1 MSYSVKRP
9 RCKQFFRVMRIT
21 TLLLF
26 VFIFCM
32 HAENSSSQNVNV
44 TIKRSNTELENV
56 LNDIE
61 KQTDYLFIYN
71 KFVNVD
77 RKVSVN
83 LKKASL
89 EEVLAN
95 LFAGTDVKYSVDGSY
110 ILLSAGGTT
119 TTISLSAQQ
128 GKMVSGVITDING
141 EPIIGANVIEKDSES
156 VGTVTD
162 VDGKFTLALDKPA
175 ATLVVSY
182 IGYLTKEV
190 PVGSQSVLK
199 IILSEDTQNLEE
211 VVVIG
216 YGSVKKSDLTGAVG
230 SIQVDKVQGI
240 SVKSVDQ
247 MLQGRTSGLYMVQNS
262 GMPGASS
269 TVRIRGGNSISG
281 GNEPL
286 YIIDGMPVYPSADAS
301 QTALSP
307 LNSIPTSDIESIEV
321 LKDASAAAIYGS
333 RGSNGVVLVTT
344 KKGTS
349 DKLSVSYDGYVGV
362 QNVSKKLD
370 MMNAYEYAEFVKD
383 ARNNAYLSK
392 VPGASASD
400 PNSVRPK
407 GYMQIATDLFPYL
420 EGVKGLTD
428 TDWQDAIFRTAMTTG
443 HNISLSGKSN
453 SVNYFV
459 SGNYMKKEGTI
470 IGSDFEKF
478 GGRLNLSG
486 QHKRLKFGVN
496 FAPSYS
502 VSNSVDASGAGGIV
516 QSALMM
522 PPTFPVYNADGSY
535 NFQGNGYWRI
545 GTDYEHNEVMNP
557 VAMARLQSNVT
568 DRMSITGKAYAEL
581 ELMKGLSYKLSLGG
595 DYYGAHNDK
604 YRQSGLPLKGKDYYD
619 SPSNPIGYSSSSFFF
634 NWLVENQLTYTTTIN
649 KKHNITAILVQS
661 AQKET
666 KKTDNVTATD
676 YPNDYIQ
683 TVNGGTVTK
692 GGSDKTQWS
701 IASYLARVQ
710 YNYEGRYMLSAAIR
724 TDGSSRFGKNNRW
737 GYFPSASAAW
747 RISDEKFFKNIKELS
762 FVNDMKIRASYGVTG
777 NFEIGN
783 YDHLATMSTDN
794 YILGTN
800 GGLLHYG
807 YKPDNIKRDDL
818 SWEKNQMI
826 NAGIDLQMFDGYIGF
841 SVDYYNT
848 NTSNMLLYV
857 PVPLLTGYS
866 TSLQNLGKVNNRG
879 WELALTSQH
888 TFTNGFGYSFNA
900 NYAKNTNE
908 VKELG
913 PGNAPIISSGSV
925 GHAYYITEVGKPIG
939 NYYLLVQDGIFATE
953 EDLKKY
959 PHFDNTEVGDFR
971 FVDVDGDG
979 KLDLDKDRTICGN
992 YMPKFTYGF
1001 GGKLWYAGF
1010 DMDFNFQGVYGN
1022 KILNLNKRYLD
1033 NMEGNTNG
1041 TKIALDRWKSPENPG
1056 SGSVNKANR
1065 KQTGYNSR
1073 TSTWH
1078 LESGSYLRLQNLSLG
1093 YTLPRALTQ
1102 KFKVEKMRVY
1112 VSGQN
1117 LFTITNYSGYN
1128 PEVNARPSKN
1138 LTPGEDYGTYP
1149 LARTYMFGLN
1159 LTL

>member
-1 MSYSVKRP
+1 
-9 RCKQFFRVMRIT
+9 
-21 TLLLF
+21 
-26 VFIFCM
+26 
-32 HAENSSSQNVNV
+32 
-44 TIKRSNTELENV
+44 
-56 LNDIE
+56 
-61 KQTDYLFIYN
+61 
-71 KFVNVD
+71 
-77 RKVSVN
+77 
-83 LKKASL
+83 
-89 EEVLAN
+89 
-95 LFAGTDVKYSVDGSY
+95 
-110 ILLSAGGTT
+110 
-119 TTISLSAQQ
+119 
-128 GKMVSGVITDING
+128 
-141 EPIIGANVIEKDSES
+141 
-156 VGTVTD
+156 
-162 VDGKFTLALDKPA
+162 
-175 ATLVVSY
+175 
-182 IGYLTKEV
+182 
-190 PVGSQSVLK
+190 
-199 IILSEDTQNLEE
+199 
-211 VVVIG
+211 
-216 YGSVKKSDLTGAVG
+216 
-230 SIQVDKVQGI
+230 
-240 SVKSVDQ
+240 
-247 MLQGRTSGLYMVQNS
+247 
-262 GMPGASS
+262 
-269 TVRIRGGNSISG
+269 
-281 GNEPL
+281 
-286 YIIDGMPVYPSADAS
+286 
-301 QTALSP
+301 
-307 LNSIPTSDIESIEV
+307 
-321 LKDASAAAIYGS
+321 
-333 RGSNGVVLVTT
+333 
-344 KKGTS
+344 
-349 DKLSVSYDGYVGV
+349 
-362 QNVSKKLD
+362 
-370 MMNAYEYAEFVKD
+370 
-383 ARNNAYLSK
+383 
-392 VPGASASD
+392 
-400 PNSVRPK
+400 
-407 GYMQIATDLFPYL
+407 
-420 EGVKGLTD
+420 
-428 TDWQDAIFRTAMTTG
+428 
-443 HNISLSGKSN
+443 
-453 SVNYFV
+453 
-459 SGNYMKKEGTI
+459 
-470 IGSDFEKF
+470 
-478 GGRLNLSG
+478 
-486 QHKRLKFGVN
+486 
-496 FAPSYS
+496 
-502 VSNSVDASGAGGIV
+502 
-516 QSALMM
+516 MM
-522 PPTFPVYNADGSY
+522 PPIFPVYNPDGSY
-535 NFQGNGYWRI
+535 NYQGNGYLRI
-545 GTDYEHNEVMNP
+545 GTDYQINEVLNP

-568 DRMSITGKAYAEL
+568 DRMSITGKAFAEL

-595 DYYGAHNDK
+595 DYYGAHNDQ
-604 YRQSGLPLKGKDYYD
+604 YRQSALPLKGKNYYD
-619 SPSNPIGYSSSSFFF
+619 TPSNPKGYSSSSFFF
-634 NWLVENQLTYTTTIN
+634 NWLVENQLTYTTTID
-649 KKHNITAILVQS
+649 KKHNISAVLVQS

-666 KKTDNVTATD
+666 MKTDNVTATD
-676 YPNDYIQ
+676 YPNDYIH
-683 TVNGGTVTK
+683 TINGGTVTEGK
-692 GGSDKTQWS
+692 SDKTQWS

-724 TDGSSRFGKNNRW
+724 ADGSSRFGKNNRW

-747 RISDEKFFKNIKELS
+747 RISDEQFFKNVKKLS
-762 FVNDMKIRASYGVTG
+762 FINDMKIRASYGVTG
-777 NFEIGN
+777 NFQIGD
-783 YDHLATMSTDN
+783 YDHLATMSIDN
-794 YILGTN
+794 YILGN
-800 GGLLHYG
+800 GLAYG

-826 NAGIDLQMFDGYIGF
+826 NAGIDLQMFDGYLGL

-879 WELALTSQH
+879 WEIGLTSQH
-888 TFTNGFGYSFNA
+888 TFANGFGYSFNA

-925 GHAYYITEVGKPIG
+925 AHAYYITEVGKPIG

>member
-1 MSYSVKRP
+1 MAVFAQTVSFGSNKV
-9 RCKQFFRVMRIT
+9 
-21 TLLLF
+21 TLKSAF
-26 VFIFCM
+26 EKIEQSSKYKV
-32 HAENSSSQNVNV
+32 AYNSSQLDANRTV
-44 TIKRSNTELENV
+44 TLTKKSDDVFGMLNQLLKGTNCTYELEGNYIV
-56 LNDIE
+56 IKSQHKGKAQSHGKKIKVKGVVKDETGEPVIGATVME
-61 KQTDYLFIYN
+61 KG
-71 KFVNVD
+71 
-77 RKVSVN
+77 S
-83 LKKASL
+83 
-89 EEVLAN
+89 AN
-95 LFAGTDVKYSVDGSY
+95 N
-110 ILLSAGGTT
+110 
-119 TTISLSAQQ
+119 
-128 GKMVSGVITDING
+128 GVITDLDGNYT
-141 EPIIGANVIEKDSES
+141 IEIAS
-156 VGTVTD
+156 
-162 VDGKFTLALDKPA
+162 DGLLA
-175 ATLVVSY
+175 VSY
-182 IGYLTKEV
+182 IGCKDQEIKVNGREV
-190 PVGSQSVLK
+190 INVNLADDNKVL
-199 IILSEDTQNLEE
+199 DE
-211 VVVIG
+211 VVVVG
-216 YGSVKKSDLTGAVG
+216 YGVQKKRDVSTAVSSVKAEALANNPASDFRQALAG
-230 SIQVDKVQGI
+230 K
-240 SVKSVDQ
+240 
-247 MLQGRTSGLYMVQNS
+247 
-262 GMPGASS
+262 MPGVQVTVPSGDPEGSVSIRVRGVS
-269 TVRIRGGNSISG
+269 TVNAGSD
-281 GNEPL
+281 PL
-286 YIIDGMPVYPSADAS
+286 YVVDGVPMERGFAN
-301 QTALSP
+301 
-307 LNSIPTSDIESIEV
+307 LNTNDIESVEV

-349 DKLSVSYDGYVGV
+349 DKLSISYDGYVGI

-383 ARNNAYLSK
+383 ARDNAYLSK
-392 VPGASASD
+392 VPGGSASD

-407 GYMQIATDLFPYL
+407 GNMQIAADFFPYL
-420 EGVKGLTD
+420 QGVKGLTD

-443 HNISLSGKSN
+443 HNVSLSGKSN
-453 SVNYFV
+453 SINYFV

-470 IGSDFEKF
+470 IGSDFEKY

-502 VSNSVDASGAGGIV
+502 VSNTVDASGAGGIV

-522 PPTFPVYNADGSY
+522 PPIFPVYNADGSY
-535 NFQGNGYWRI
+535 NYQGNGYLRI
-545 GTDYEHNEVMNP
+545 GTDYEHNEVLNP

-568 DRMSITGKAYAEL
+568 DRMSITGKVYAEL

-604 YRQSGLPLKGKDYYD
+604 YRQSSLPLKGKDYYD
-619 SPSNPIGYSSSSFFF
+619 SPSNPVGYSSSSFFF

-747 RISDEKFFKNIKELS
+747 RISDEQFFKNVKELS
-762 FVNDMKIRASYGVTG
+762 FINDMKIRASYGVTG

-794 YILGTN
+794 YILGAN
-800 GGLLHYG
+800 GGLLQYG

-866 TSLQNLGKVNNRG
+866 TSLQNIGKVNNRG

-888 TFTNGFGYSFNA
+888 TFANGFGYSFNA

-913 PGNAPIISSGSV
+913 PGNAPIISTGSV
-925 GHAYYITEVGKPIG
+925 GHAFYKTEVGKPIG
-939 NYYLLVQDGIFATE
+939 NYYLLVQDGIFATA

-1041 TKIALDRWKSPENPG
+1041 TKIALDRWRSPENPG
-1056 SGSVNKANR
+1056 SGFVNKANR

-1102 KFKVEKMRVY
+1102 KFKVEKLRVY

-1117 LFTITNYSGYN
+1117 LFTITDYSGYN

>member
-1 MSYSVKRP
+1 MAVFAQTVSFGSNKV
-9 RCKQFFRVMRIT
+9 
-21 TLLLF
+21 TLKSAF
-26 VFIFCM
+26 EKIEQSSKYKV
-32 HAENSSSQNVNV
+32 AYNSSQLDANRTV
-44 TIKRSNTELENV
+44 TLTKKSDDVFGMLNQLLKGTNCTYELEGNYIV
-56 LNDIE
+56 IKSQHKGKAQSHGKKIKVKGVVKDETGEPVIGATVME
-61 KQTDYLFIYN
+61 KG
-71 KFVNVD
+71 
-77 RKVSVN
+77 S
-83 LKKASL
+83 
-89 EEVLAN
+89 AN
-95 LFAGTDVKYSVDGSY
+95 N
-110 ILLSAGGTT
+110 
-119 TTISLSAQQ
+119 
-128 GKMVSGVITDING
+128 GVITDIDGNYT
-141 EPIIGANVIEKDSES
+141 IEIAS
-156 VGTVTD
+156 
-162 VDGKFTLALDKPA
+162 DGLLA
-175 ATLVVSY
+175 VSY
-182 IGYLTKEV
+182 IGCKDQEIKVNGREV
-190 PVGSQSVLK
+190 INVNLADDNKVL
-199 IILSEDTQNLEE
+199 DE
-211 VVVIG
+211 VVVVG
-216 YGSVKKSDLTGAVG
+216 YGVQKKRDVSTAVSSVKAEALANNPSTDFRQALAGK
-230 SIQVDKVQGI
+230 
-240 SVKSVDQ
+240 
-247 MLQGRTSGLYMVQNS
+247 
-262 GMPGASS
+262 MPGVQVTVPSGDPEGSVSIRVRGVS
-269 TVRIRGGNSISG
+269 TVNAGSD
-281 GNEPL
+281 PL
-286 YIIDGMPVYPSADAS
+286 YVVDGVPMERGFAN
-301 QTALSP
+301 
-307 LNSIPTSDIESIEV
+307 LNTNDIESVEV

-349 DKLSVSYDGYVGV
+349 DKLSISYDGYVGI

-383 ARNNAYLSK
+383 ARDNAYLSK
-392 VPGASASD
+392 VPGGSASD

-407 GYMQIATDLFPYL
+407 GNMQIAADFFPYL
-420 EGVKGLTD
+420 QGVKGLTD

-443 HNISLSGKSN
+443 HNVSLSGKSN
-453 SVNYFV
+453 SINYFV

-470 IGSDFEKF
+470 IGSDFEKY

-502 VSNSVDASGAGGIV
+502 VSNTVDASGAGGIV

-522 PPTFPVYNADGSY
+522 PPIFPVYNADGSY
-535 NFQGNGYWRI
+535 NYQGNGYLRI
-545 GTDYEHNEVMNP
+545 GTDYEHNEVLNP

-568 DRMSITGKAYAEL
+568 DRMSITGKVYAEL

-604 YRQSGLPLKGKDYYD
+604 YRQSSLPLKGKDYYD
-619 SPSNPIGYSSSSFFF
+619 SPSNPVGYSSSSFFF

-747 RISDEKFFKNIKELS
+747 RISDEQFFKNVKELS
-762 FVNDMKIRASYGVTG
+762 FINDMKIRASYGVTG

-879 WELALTSQH
+879 WEIGLTSQH
-888 TFTNGFGYSFNA
+888 TFANGLGYSFNV

-939 NYYLLVQDGIFATE
+939 SYYLLKYDGVFKNQQE
-953 EDLKKY
+953 LDSY
-959 PHFDNTEVGDFR
+959 PHLANAKVGDFR
-971 FVDVDGDG
+971 FVDVDGSGDI
-979 KLDLDKDRTICGN
+979 DLDKDRTVCGN

-1001 GGKLWYAGF
+1001 GGKLWYGGF

-1022 KILNLNKRYLD
+1022 KILNLNRRYID
-1033 NMEGNTNG
+1033 SMEGNVNG

-1056 SGSVNKANR
+1056 SGWVNRANR
-1065 KQTGYNSR
+1065 KQTGSNGR

-1078 LESGSYLRLQNLSLG
+1078 LEGGSYLRLQNLALG
-1093 YTLPRALTQ
+1093 YTLPRAFTQ

>member
-1 MSYSVKRP
+1 MAVFAQTVSFGSNKV
-9 RCKQFFRVMRIT
+9 
-21 TLLLF
+21 TLKSAF
-26 VFIFCM
+26 EKIEQSSKYKV
-32 HAENSSSQNVNV
+32 AYNSSQLDANRTVTLTKKSDNVFGMLNQLLKG
-44 TIKRSNTELENV
+44 TNCTYELEGNYIV
-56 LNDIE
+56 IKSQQKGKAQSHGKKIKVKGVVKDETGEPVIGATVME
-61 KQTDYLFIYN
+61 KG
-71 KFVNVD
+71 
-77 RKVSVN
+77 S
-83 LKKASL
+83 
-89 EEVLAN
+89 AN
-95 LFAGTDVKYSVDGSY
+95 N
-110 ILLSAGGTT
+110 
-119 TTISLSAQQ
+119 
-128 GKMVSGVITDING
+128 GVITDIDGNYT
-141 EPIIGANVIEKDSES
+141 IEIAS
-156 VGTVTD
+156 
-162 VDGKFTLALDKPA
+162 DGLLA
-175 ATLVVSY
+175 VSY
-182 IGYLTKEV
+182 IGCKDQEIKVNGREV
-190 PVGSQSVLK
+190 INVNLADDNKVL
-199 IILSEDTQNLEE
+199 DE
-211 VVVIG
+211 VVVVG
-216 YGSVKKSDLTGAVG
+216 YGVQKKRDVSTAVSSVKAEALANNPSTDFRQALAGK
-230 SIQVDKVQGI
+230 
-240 SVKSVDQ
+240 
-247 MLQGRTSGLYMVQNS
+247 
-262 GMPGASS
+262 MPGVQVTVPSGDPEGSVSIRVRGVS
-269 TVRIRGGNSISG
+269 TVNAGSD
-281 GNEPL
+281 PL
-286 YIIDGMPVYPSADAS
+286 YVVDGVPMERGFAN
-301 QTALSP
+301 
-307 LNSIPTSDIESIEV
+307 LNTNDIESVEV

-349 DKLSVSYDGYVGV
+349 DKLSISYDGYVGI

-383 ARNNAYLSK
+383 ARDNAYLSK
-392 VPGASASD
+392 VPGGSASD

-407 GYMQIATDLFPYL
+407 GNMQIAADFFPYL
-420 EGVKGLTD
+420 QGVKGLTD

-443 HNISLSGKSN
+443 HNVSLSGKSN
-453 SVNYFV
+453 SINYFV

-470 IGSDFEKF
+470 IGSDFEKY

-502 VSNSVDASGAGGIV
+502 VSNTVDASGAGGIV

-522 PPTFPVYNADGSY
+522 PPIFPVYNADGSY
-535 NFQGNGYWRI
+535 NYQGNGYLRI
-545 GTDYEHNEVMNP
+545 GTDYEHNEVLNP

-568 DRMSITGKAYAEL
+568 DRMSITGKVYAEL

-604 YRQSGLPLKGKDYYD
+604 YRQSSLPLKGKDYYD
-619 SPSNPIGYSSSSFFF
+619 SPSNPVGYSSSSFFF

-737 GYFPSASAAW
+737 GYFPSASVAW
-747 RISDEKFFKNIKELS
+747 RISDEQFFKNVKELS
-762 FVNDMKIRASYGVTG
+762 FINDMKIRASYGVTG

-794 YILGTN
+794 YILGAN
-800 GGLLHYG
+800 GGLLQYG

-866 TSLQNLGKVNNRG
+866 TSLQNIGKVNNRG

-888 TFTNGFGYSFNA
+888 TFANGFGYSFNA

-913 PGNAPIISSGSV
+913 PGNASIISTGSV
-925 GHAYYITEVGKPIG
+925 GHAFYKTEVGKPIG
-939 NYYLLVQDGIFATE
+939 NYYLLVQDGIFATA

-1041 TKIALDRWKSPENPG
+1041 TKIALDRWRSPENPG

-1102 KFKVEKMRVY
+1102 KFKVEKLRVY

-1117 LFTITNYSGYN
+1117 LFTITDYSGYN

>member
-1 MSYSVKRP
+1 MN
-9 RCKQFFRVMRIT
+9 QFP
-21 TLLLF
+21 
-26 VFIFCM
+26 
-32 HAENSSSQNVNV
+32 
-44 TIKRSNTELENV
+44 
-56 LNDIE
+56 
-61 KQTDYLFIYN
+61 
-71 KFVNVD
+71 
-77 RKVSVN
+77 
-83 LKKASL
+83 
-89 EEVLAN
+89 
-95 LFAGTDVKYSVDGSY
+95 DVAARNPDGSY
-110 ILLSAGGTT
+110 GVPEANDFNTSYSNPIFEANMKENRTNNYQLDYNVFANIKPIKGLNIRIEYGGNR
-119 TTISLSAQQ
+119 
-128 GKMVSGVITDING
+128 GWGN
-141 EPIIGANVIEKDSES
+141 
-156 VGTVTD
+156 
-162 VDGKFTLALDKPA
+162 
-175 ATLVVSY
+175 SY
-182 IGYLTKEV
+182 YFIPDYSYGNIKVE
-190 PVGSQSVLK
+190 SQS
-199 IILSEDTQNLEE
+199 T
-211 VVVIG
+211 
-216 YGSVKKSDLTGAVG
+216 
-230 SIQVDKVQGI
+230 
-240 SVKSVDQ
+240 
-247 MLQGRTSGLYMVQNS
+247 RTK
-262 GMPGASS
+262 
-269 TVRIRGGNSISG
+269 T
-281 GNEPL
+281 
-286 YIIDGMPVYPSADAS
+286 
-301 QTALSP
+301 
-307 LNSIPTSDIESIEV
+307 
-321 LKDASAAAIYGS
+321 
-333 RGSNGVVLVTT
+333 
-344 KKGTS
+344 
-349 DKLSVSYDGYVGV
+349 
-362 QNVSKKLD
+362 
-370 MMNAYEYAEFVKD
+370 
-383 ARNNAYLSK
+383 LSK
-392 VPGASASD
+392 YSSFKQYATYDFD
-400 PNSVRPK
+400 PFKHNHF
-407 GYMQIATDLFPYL
+407 QIML
-420 EGVKGLTD
+420 
-428 TDWQDAIFRTAMTTG
+428 G
-443 HNISLSGKSN
+443 HEAQWGNWESLSGSRKGYISDSLHSLGIGDASTATN
-453 SVNYFV
+453 SGDDGTPWAIESYF
-459 SGNYMKKEGTI
+459 
-470 IGSDFEKF
+470 
-478 GGRLNLSG
+478 GRLN
-486 QHKRLKFGVN
+486 
-496 FAPSYS
+496 
-502 VSNSVDASGAGGIV
+502 
-516 QSALMM
+516 
-522 PPTFPVYNADGSY
+522 YN
-535 NFQGNGYWRI
+535 
-545 GTDYEHNEVMNP
+545 
-557 VAMARLQSNVT
+557 L
-568 DRMSITGKAYAEL
+568 L
-581 ELMKGLSYKLSLGG
+581 ERYLL
-595 DYYGAHNDK
+595 
-604 YRQSGLPLKGKDYYD
+604 
-619 SPSNPIGYSSSSFFF
+619 
-634 NWLVENQLTYTTTIN
+634 
-649 KKHNITAILVQS
+649 
-661 AQKET
+661 
-666 KKTDNVTATD
+666 TAT
-676 YPNDYIQ
+676 
-683 TVNGGTVTK
+683 
-692 GGSDKTQWS
+692 
-701 IASYLARVQ
+701 L
-710 YNYEGRYMLSAAIR
+710 R
-724 TDGSSRFGKNNRW
+724 TDGSSSFGKNNRW

-888 TFTNGFGYSFNA
+888 TFANGFGYSFNA

>member
-1 MSYSVKRP
+1 MAVFAQTVSFGSNKV
-9 RCKQFFRVMRIT
+9 
-21 TLLLF
+21 TLKSAF
-26 VFIFCM
+26 EKIEQSSKYKV
-32 HAENSSSQNVNV
+32 AYNSSQLDANRTV
-44 TIKRSNTELENV
+44 TLTKKSDDVFGMLNQLLKGTNCTYELEGNYIIIKSQHKGKAQSHGKKIKV
-56 LNDIE
+56 KGVVKDETGEPVIGATVME
-61 KQTDYLFIYN
+61 KG
-71 KFVNVD
+71 
-77 RKVSVN
+77 S
-83 LKKASL
+83 
-89 EEVLAN
+89 AN
-95 LFAGTDVKYSVDGSY
+95 N
-110 ILLSAGGTT
+110 
-119 TTISLSAQQ
+119 
-128 GKMVSGVITDING
+128 GVITDIDGNYT
-141 EPIIGANVIEKDSES
+141 IEIAS
-156 VGTVTD
+156 
-162 VDGKFTLALDKPA
+162 DGLLA
-175 ATLVVSY
+175 VSY
-182 IGYLTKEV
+182 IGCKDQEIKVNGREV
-190 PVGSQSVLK
+190 INVNLADDNKVL
-199 IILSEDTQNLEE
+199 DE
-211 VVVIG
+211 VVVVG
-216 YGSVKKSDLTGAVG
+216 YGVQKKRDVSTAVSSVKAEALANNPASDFRQALAG
-230 SIQVDKVQGI
+230 K
-240 SVKSVDQ
+240 
-247 MLQGRTSGLYMVQNS
+247 
-262 GMPGASS
+262 MPGVQVTVPSGDPEGSVSIRVRGVS
-269 TVRIRGGNSISG
+269 TVNAGSD
-281 GNEPL
+281 PL
-286 YIIDGMPVYPSADAS
+286 YVVDGVPMERGFAN
-301 QTALSP
+301 
-307 LNSIPTSDIESIEV
+307 LNTNDIESVEV

-349 DKLSVSYDGYVGV
+349 DKLSISYDGYVGI

-383 ARNNAYLSK
+383 ARDNAYLSK
-392 VPGASASD
+392 VPGGSASD

-407 GYMQIATDLFPYL
+407 GNMQIAADFFPYL
-420 EGVKGLTD
+420 QGVKGLTD

-443 HNISLSGKSN
+443 HNVSLSGKSN
-453 SVNYFV
+453 SINYFV

-470 IGSDFEKF
+470 IGSDFEKY

-502 VSNSVDASGAGGIV
+502 VSNTVDASGAGGIV

-522 PPTFPVYNADGSY
+522 PPIFPVYNADGSY
-535 NFQGNGYWRI
+535 NYQGNGYLRI
-545 GTDYEHNEVMNP
+545 GTDYEHNEVLNP

-568 DRMSITGKAYAEL
+568 DRMSITGKVYAEL

-604 YRQSGLPLKGKDYYD
+604 YRQSSLPLKGKDYYD
-619 SPSNPIGYSSSSFFF
+619 SPSNPVGYSSSSFFF

-737 GYFPSASAAW
+737 GYFPSASVAW
-747 RISDEKFFKNIKELS
+747 RISDEQFFKNVKELS
-762 FVNDMKIRASYGVTG
+762 FINDMKIRASYGVTG

-794 YILGTN
+794 YILGAN
-800 GGLLHYG
+800 GGLLQYG

-866 TSLQNLGKVNNRG
+866 TSLQNIGKVNNRG

-888 TFTNGFGYSFNA
+888 TFANGFGYSFNA

-913 PGNAPIISSGSV
+913 PGNAPIISTGSV
-925 GHAYYITEVGKPIG
+925 GHAFYKTEVGKPIG
-939 NYYLLVQDGIFATE
+939 NYYLLVQDGIFATV

-1041 TKIALDRWKSPENPG
+1041 TKIALDRWRSPENPG

-1102 KFKVEKMRVY
+1102 KFKVEKLRVY

-1117 LFTITNYSGYN
+1117 LFTITDYSGYN

>member
-1 MSYSVKRP
+1 MAVFAQTVSFGSNKV
-9 RCKQFFRVMRIT
+9 
-21 TLLLF
+21 TLKSAF
-26 VFIFCM
+26 EKIEQSSKYKV
-32 HAENSSSQNVNV
+32 AYNSSQLDANRTV
-44 TIKRSNTELENV
+44 TLTKKSDDVFGMLNQLLKGTNCTYELEGNYIV
-56 LNDIE
+56 IKSQHKGKAQSHGKKIKVKGVVKDETGEPVIGATVME
-61 KQTDYLFIYN
+61 KG
-71 KFVNVD
+71 
-77 RKVSVN
+77 S
-83 LKKASL
+83 
-89 EEVLAN
+89 AN
-95 LFAGTDVKYSVDGSY
+95 N
-110 ILLSAGGTT
+110 
-119 TTISLSAQQ
+119 
-128 GKMVSGVITDING
+128 GVITDIDGNYT
-141 EPIIGANVIEKDSES
+141 IEIAS
-156 VGTVTD
+156 
-162 VDGKFTLALDKPA
+162 DGLLA
-175 ATLVVSY
+175 VSY
-182 IGYLTKEV
+182 IGCKDQEIKVNGREV
-190 PVGSQSVLK
+190 INVNLADDNKVL
-199 IILSEDTQNLEE
+199 DE
-211 VVVIG
+211 VVVVG
-216 YGSVKKSDLTGAVG
+216 YGVQKKRDVSTAVSSVKAEALANNPSTDFRQALAGK
-230 SIQVDKVQGI
+230 
-240 SVKSVDQ
+240 
-247 MLQGRTSGLYMVQNS
+247 
-262 GMPGASS
+262 MPGVQVTVPSGDPEGSVSIRVRGVS
-269 TVRIRGGNSISG
+269 TVNAGSD
-281 GNEPL
+281 PL
-286 YIIDGMPVYPSADAS
+286 YVVDGVPMERGFAN
-301 QTALSP
+301 
-307 LNSIPTSDIESIEV
+307 LNTNDIESVEV

-349 DKLSVSYDGYVGV
+349 DKLSISYDGYVGI

-383 ARNNAYLSK
+383 ARDNAYLSK
-392 VPGASASD
+392 VPGGSASD

-407 GYMQIATDLFPYL
+407 GNMQIAADFFPYL
-420 EGVKGLTD
+420 QGVKGLTD

-443 HNISLSGKSN
+443 HNVSLSGKSN
-453 SVNYFV
+453 SINYFV

-470 IGSDFEKF
+470 IGSDFEKY

-502 VSNSVDASGAGGIV
+502 VSNTVDASGASGIV
-516 QSALMM
+516 QSDLMM
-522 PPTFPVYNADGSY
+522 PPIFPVYNADGSY
-535 NFQGNGYWRI
+535 NYQGNGYLRI
-545 GTDYEHNEVMNP
+545 GTDYEHNEVLNP

-568 DRMSITGKAYAEL
+568 DRMSITGKVYAEL

-604 YRQSGLPLKGKDYYD
+604 YRQSSLPLKGKDYYD
-619 SPSNPIGYSSSSFFF
+619 SPSNPVGYSSSSFFF

-737 GYFPSASAAW
+737 GYFPSASVAW
-747 RISDEKFFKNIKELS
+747 RISDEQFFKNVKELS
-762 FVNDMKIRASYGVTG
+762 FINDMKIRASYGVTG

-794 YILGTN
+794 YILGAN
-800 GGLLHYG
+800 GGLLQYG

-866 TSLQNLGKVNNRG
+866 TSLQNIGKVNNRG

-888 TFTNGFGYSFNA
+888 TFANGFGYSFNA

-913 PGNAPIISSGSV
+913 PGNAPIISTGSV
-925 GHAYYITEVGKPIG
+925 GHAFYKTEVGKPIG
-939 NYYLLVQDGIFATE
+939 NYYLLVQDGIFATAD
-953 EDLKKY
+953 DLKKY

-1041 TKIALDRWKSPENPG
+1041 TKIALDRWRSPENPG

-1102 KFKVEKMRVY
+1102 KFKVEKLRVY

-1117 LFTITNYSGYN
+1117 LFTITDYSGYN

>member
-1 MSYSVKRP
+1 MAVFAQTVSFGSNKV
-9 RCKQFFRVMRIT
+9 
-21 TLLLF
+21 TLKSAF
-26 VFIFCM
+26 EKIEQSSKYKV
-32 HAENSSSQNVNV
+32 AYNSSQLDANRTV
-44 TIKRSNTELENV
+44 TLTKKSDDVFGMLNQLLKGTNCTYELEGNYIV
-56 LNDIE
+56 IKSQHKGKAQSHGKKIKVKGVVKDETGEPVIGATVME
-61 KQTDYLFIYN
+61 KG
-71 KFVNVD
+71 
-77 RKVSVN
+77 S
-83 LKKASL
+83 
-89 EEVLAN
+89 AN
-95 LFAGTDVKYSVDGSY
+95 N
-110 ILLSAGGTT
+110 
-119 TTISLSAQQ
+119 
-128 GKMVSGVITDING
+128 GVITDLDGNYM
-141 EPIIGANVIEKDSES
+141 IEIAS
-156 VGTVTD
+156 
-162 VDGKFTLALDKPA
+162 DGLLA
-175 ATLVVSY
+175 VSY
-182 IGYLTKEV
+182 IGCKDQEIKVNGREV
-190 PVGSQSVLK
+190 INVNLADDNKVL
-199 IILSEDTQNLEE
+199 DE
-211 VVVIG
+211 VVVVG
-216 YGSVKKSDLTGAVG
+216 YGVQKKRDVSTAVSSVKAEALANNPASDFRQALAG
-230 SIQVDKVQGI
+230 K
-240 SVKSVDQ
+240 
-247 MLQGRTSGLYMVQNS
+247 
-262 GMPGASS
+262 MPGVQVTVPSGDPEGSVSIRVRGVS
-269 TVRIRGGNSISG
+269 TVNAGSD
-281 GNEPL
+281 PL
-286 YIIDGMPVYPSADAS
+286 YVVDGVPMERGFAN
-301 QTALSP
+301 
-307 LNSIPTSDIESIEV
+307 LNTNDIESVEV

-349 DKLSVSYDGYVGV
+349 DKLSISYDGYVGI

-383 ARNNAYLSK
+383 ARDNAYLSK
-392 VPGASASD
+392 VPGGSASD

-407 GYMQIATDLFPYL
+407 GNMQIAADFFPYL
-420 EGVKGLTD
+420 QGVKGLTD

-443 HNISLSGKSN
+443 HNVSLSGKSN
-453 SVNYFV
+453 SINYFV

-470 IGSDFEKF
+470 IGSDFEKY

-502 VSNSVDASGAGGIV
+502 VSNTVDASGAGGIV

-522 PPTFPVYNADGSY
+522 PPIFPVYNADGSY
-535 NFQGNGYWRI
+535 NYQGNGYLRI
-545 GTDYEHNEVMNP
+545 GTDYEHNEVLNP

-568 DRMSITGKAYAEL
+568 DRMSITGKVYAEL

-604 YRQSGLPLKGKDYYD
+604 YRQSSLPLKGKDYYD
-619 SPSNPIGYSSSSFFF
+619 SPSNPVGYSSSSFFF

-747 RISDEKFFKNIKELS
+747 RISDEQFFKNVKELS
-762 FVNDMKIRASYGVTG
+762 FINDMKIRASYGVTG

-794 YILGTN
+794 YILGAN
-800 GGLLHYG
+800 GGLLQYG

-866 TSLQNLGKVNNRG
+866 TSLQNIGKVNNRG

-888 TFTNGFGYSFNA
+888 TFANGFGYSFNA

-913 PGNAPIISSGSV
+913 PGNAPIISTGSV
-925 GHAYYITEVGKPIG
+925 GHAFYKTEVGKPIG
-939 NYYLLVQDGIFATE
+939 NYYLLVQDGIFATA

-1041 TKIALDRWKSPENPG
+1041 TKIALDRWRSPENPG

-1102 KFKVEKMRVY
+1102 KFKVEKLRVY

-1117 LFTITNYSGYN
+1117 LFTITDYSGYN

>member
-1 MSYSVKRP
+1 M
-9 RCKQFFRVMRIT
+9 
-21 TLLLF
+21 
-26 VFIFCM
+26 
-32 HAENSSSQNVNV
+32 
-44 TIKRSNTELENV
+44 
-56 LNDIE
+56 
-61 KQTDYLFIYN
+61 
-71 KFVNVD
+71 
-77 RKVSVN
+77 
-83 LKKASL
+83 
-89 EEVLAN
+89 LA
-95 LFAGTDVKYSVDGSY
+95 
-110 ILLSAGGTT
+110 
-119 TTISLSAQQ
+119 
-128 GKMVSGVITDING
+128 
-141 EPIIGANVIEKDSES
+141 
-156 VGTVTD
+156 
-162 VDGKFTLALDKPA
+162 
-175 ATLVVSY
+175 VSY
-182 IGYLTKEV
+182 IGCKDQDIKVNGREV
-190 PVGSQSVLK
+190 INVNLADDNKV
-199 IILSEDTQNLEE
+199 LEE
-211 VVVIG
+211 VVVVG
-216 YGSVKKSDLTGAVG
+216 YGVQKKRDVSTAVSSVKAEALANNPSTDFRQALAGK
-230 SIQVDKVQGI
+230 
-240 SVKSVDQ
+240 
-247 MLQGRTSGLYMVQNS
+247 
-262 GMPGASS
+262 MPGVQVTVPSGDPEGSVSIRVRGVS
-269 TVRIRGGNSISG
+269 TVNAGSD
-281 GNEPL
+281 PL
-286 YIIDGMPVYPSADAS
+286 YVVDGVPMERGFAN
-301 QTALSP
+301 
-307 LNSIPTSDIESIEV
+307 LNTNDIESVEV

-383 ARNNAYLSK
+383 AHDNAYLDK
-392 VPGASASD
+392 NPNGSAND
-400 PNSVRPK
+400 PNSSRK
-407 GYMQIATDLFPYL
+407 EGYMKIPDMLVPYL
-420 EGVKGLTD
+420 EGKTGLTD
-428 TDWQDAIFRTAMTTG
+428 TDWQDAIFRSAMTTG

-453 SVNYFV
+453 SINYFV
-459 SGNYMKKEGTI
+459 SGNYMKKEGII
-470 IGSDFEKF
+470 IGSDFEKY

-502 VSNSVDASGAGGIV
+502 VSNSVNASGANGIV

-522 PPTFPVYNADGSY
+522 PPIFPVYNPDGSY
-535 NFQGNGYWRI
+535 NYQGNGYLRI
-545 GTDYEHNEVMNP
+545 GTDYQINEVLNP

-568 DRMSITGKAYAEL
+568 DRMSITGKAFAEL

-595 DYYGAHNDK
+595 DYYGAHNDQ
-604 YRQSGLPLKGKDYYD
+604 YRQSALPLKGKNYYD
-619 SPSNPIGYSSSSFFF
+619 TPSNPKGYSSSSFFF
-634 NWLVENQLTYTTTIN
+634 NWLVENQLTYTTTID
-649 KKHNITAILVQS
+649 KKHNISAVLVQS

-666 KKTDNVTATD
+666 MKTDNVTATD
-676 YPNDYIQ
+676 YPNDYIH
-683 TVNGGTVTK
+683 TINGGTVTE
-692 GGSDKTQWS
+692 GESDKTQWS

-724 TDGSSRFGKNNRW
+724 ADGSSRFGKNNRW

-747 RISDEKFFKNIKELS
+747 RISDEQFFKNVKKLS
-762 FVNDMKIRASYGVTG
+762 FINDMKIRASYGVTG
-777 NFEIGN
+777 NFQIGN
-783 YDHLATMSTDN
+783 YDHLATMSIDN
-794 YILGTN
+794 YILGN
-800 GGLLHYG
+800 GLAYG

-826 NAGIDLQMFDGYIGF
+826 NAGIDLQMFDGYLGL

-879 WELALTSQH
+879 WEIGLTSQH
-888 TFTNGFGYSFNA
+888 TFANGLGYSFNV

-939 NYYLLVQDGIFATE
+939 SYYLLKYDGVFKNQQE
-953 EDLKKY
+953 LDSY
-959 PHFDNTEVGDFR
+959 PHLANAKVGDFR
-971 FVDVDGDG
+971 FVDVDGSGDI
-979 KLDLDKDRTICGN
+979 DLDKDRTICGN

-1001 GGKLWYAGF
+1001 GGKLWYGGF

-1022 KILNLNKRYLD
+1022 KILNLNRRYID
-1033 NMEGNTNG
+1033 SMEGNVNG
-1041 TKIALDRWKSPENPG
+1041 TKVALDRWKSPENPG
-1056 SGSVNKANR
+1056 SGWVNRANR
-1065 KQTGYNSR
+1065 KQTGSNGR

-1078 LESGSYLRLQNLSLG
+1078 LEGGSYLRLQNLALG
-1093 YTLPRALTQ
+1093 YTLPCAFTQ

-1159 LTL
+1159 ITL

>member
-1 MSYSVKRP
+1 MAVFAQTVSFGSNKV
-9 RCKQFFRVMRIT
+9 
-21 TLLLF
+21 TLKSAF
-26 VFIFCM
+26 EKIEQSSKYKV
-32 HAENSSSQNVNV
+32 AYNSSHLDANRTV
-44 TIKRSNTELENV
+44 TLTKKSDDVFGMLNQLLKGTNCTYELEGNYIV
-56 LNDIE
+56 IKSQHKGKAQSHGKKIKVKGVVKDETGEPVIGATVME
-61 KQTDYLFIYN
+61 KG
-71 KFVNVD
+71 
-77 RKVSVN
+77 S
-83 LKKASL
+83 
-89 EEVLAN
+89 AN
-95 LFAGTDVKYSVDGSY
+95 N
-110 ILLSAGGTT
+110 
-119 TTISLSAQQ
+119 
-128 GKMVSGVITDING
+128 GVITDIDGNYT
-141 EPIIGANVIEKDSES
+141 IEIAS
-156 VGTVTD
+156 
-162 VDGKFTLALDKPA
+162 DGLLA
-175 ATLVVSY
+175 VSY
-182 IGYLTKEV
+182 IGCKDQEIKVNGREV
-190 PVGSQSVLK
+190 INVNLADDNKVL
-199 IILSEDTQNLEE
+199 DE
-211 VVVIG
+211 VVVVG
-216 YGSVKKSDLTGAVG
+216 YGVQKKRDVSTAVSSVKAEALANNPSTDFRQALAGK
-230 SIQVDKVQGI
+230 
-240 SVKSVDQ
+240 
-247 MLQGRTSGLYMVQNS
+247 
-262 GMPGASS
+262 MPGVQVTVPSGDPEGSVSIRVRGVS
-269 TVRIRGGNSISG
+269 TVNAGSD
-281 GNEPL
+281 PL
-286 YIIDGMPVYPSADAS
+286 YVVDGVPMERGFAN
-301 QTALSP
+301 
-307 LNSIPTSDIESIEV
+307 LNTNDIESVEV

-349 DKLSVSYDGYVGV
+349 DKLSISYDGYVGI

-383 ARNNAYLSK
+383 ARDNAYLSK
-392 VPGASASD
+392 VPGGSASD

-407 GYMQIATDLFPYL
+407 GNMQIAADFFPYL
-420 EGVKGLTD
+420 QGVKGLTD

-443 HNISLSGKSN
+443 HNVSLSGKSN
-453 SVNYFV
+453 SINYFV

-470 IGSDFEKF
+470 IGSDFEKY

-502 VSNSVDASGAGGIV
+502 VSNTVDASGAGGIV

-522 PPTFPVYNADGSY
+522 PPIFPVYNADGSY
-535 NFQGNGYWRI
+535 NYQGNGYLRI
-545 GTDYEHNEVMNP
+545 GTDYEHNEVLNP

-568 DRMSITGKAYAEL
+568 DRMSITGKVYAEL

-604 YRQSGLPLKGKDYYD
+604 YRQSSLPLKGKDYYD
-619 SPSNPIGYSSSSFFF
+619 SPSNPVGYSSSSFFF

-737 GYFPSASAAW
+737 GYFPSASVAW
-747 RISDEKFFKNIKELS
+747 RISDEQFFKNVKELS
-762 FVNDMKIRASYGVTG
+762 FINDMKIRASYGVTG

-794 YILGTN
+794 YILGAN
-800 GGLLHYG
+800 GGLLQYG

-866 TSLQNLGKVNNRG
+866 TSLQNIGKVNNRG

-888 TFTNGFGYSFNA
+888 TFANGFGYSFNA

-913 PGNAPIISSGSV
+913 PGNAPIISTGSV
-925 GHAYYITEVGKPIG
+925 GHAFYKTEVGKPIG
-939 NYYLLVQDGIFATE
+939 NYYLLVQDGIFATAD
-953 EDLKKY
+953 DLKKY

-1041 TKIALDRWKSPENPG
+1041 TKIALDRWRSPENPG

-1102 KFKVEKMRVY
+1102 KFKVEKLRVY

-1117 LFTITNYSGYN
+1117 LFTITDYSGYN

>member
-1 MSYSVKRP
+1 MNLKRISAS
-9 RCKQFFRVMRIT
+9 CFC
-21 TLLLF
+21 LLL
-26 VFIFCM
+26 
-32 HAENSSSQNVNV
+32 
-44 TIKRSNTELENV
+44 
-56 LNDIE
+56 
-61 KQTDYLFIYN
+61 
-71 KFVNVD
+71 
-77 RKVSVN
+77 
-83 LKKASL
+83 
-89 EEVLAN
+89 
-95 LFAGTDVKYSVDGSY
+95 AGQ
-110 ILLSAGGTT
+110 L
-119 TTISLSAQQ
+119 SLSAQNVSFSSNKVTLKSAFEKIEKASNYKIAYNSSQ
-128 GKMVSGVITDING
+128 LDANRSVTLTKKSDDVLGMMTQLLKGTNCTYEIEGNYIVIKPQQKKATGKKIKVRGVVKDETGEPVIGATVMEKGSNNNGVITDLDGNYT
-141 EPIIGANVIEKDSES
+141 IEIS
-156 VGTVTD
+156 G
-162 VDGKFTLALDKPA
+162 DGLFT
-175 ATLVVSY
+175 VSY
-182 IGYLTKEV
+182 IGCKDQEIAVNGRDVINVNLADDNKV
-190 PVGSQSVLK
+190 
-199 IILSEDTQNLEE
+199 LEE
-211 VVVIG
+211 VVVVG
-216 YGSVKKSDLTGAVG
+216 YGVQKKRDVSTAVSSVKAEALANNPASDFRQALAG
-230 SIQVDKVQGI
+230 K
-240 SVKSVDQ
+240 
-247 MLQGRTSGLYMVQNS
+247 
-262 GMPGASS
+262 MPGVQVTVPSGDPEGSVSIRVRGVS
-269 TVRIRGGNSISG
+269 TVNAGSN
-281 GNEPL
+281 PL
-286 YIIDGMPVYPSADAS
+286 YVVDGVPMERGFAN
-301 QTALSP
+301 
-307 LNSIPTSDIESIEV
+307 LNTNDIESIEV

-333 RGSNGVVLVTT
+333 RGSNGVILVTT

-349 DKLSVSYDGYVGV
+349 DKLAVSYDGYVGI

-370 MMNAYEYAEFVKD
+370 MMNAYQFAEFVKD
-383 ARNNAYLSK
+383 AHDNAYLSE

-407 GYMQIATDLFPYL
+407 GYHQVPTDLFPYL
-420 EGVKGLTD
+420 DGVKGLTD

-443 HNISLSGKSN
+443 HNVSLSGKSN

-478 GGRLNLSG
+478 GARINLSG

-502 VSNSVDASGAGGIV
+502 VSNTVDASGAGGIV

-545 GTDYEHNEVMNP
+545 GTDYQHNEVMNP

-568 DRMSITGKAYAEL
+568 DRMSITGKAFAEL
-581 ELMKGLSYKLSLGG
+581 ELMKGLSYKFSLGG

-604 YRQSGLPLKGKDYYD
+604 YRQSALPLKGKDYYN
-619 SPSNPIGYSSSSFFF
+619 SPSNPEGYSSSSFFF

-649 KKHNITAILVQS
+649 KKHNLTAILVQS

-676 YPNDYIQ
+676 YPNDYIH

-747 RISDEKFFKNIKELS
+747 RISDENFFKKIKELS

-783 YDHLATMSTDN
+783 YDHLATMSIDN
-794 YILGTN
+794 YILGN
-800 GGLLHYG
+800 GLAYG

-818 SWEKNQMI
+818 SWEKNQMV
-826 NAGIDLQMFDGYIGF
+826 NAGIDLQMLDGFIGL

-879 WELALTSQH
+879 WEIALTSQH
-888 TFTNGFGYSFNA
+888 TFANGFGYSFNA

-913 PGNAPIISSGSV
+913 PGNASIISSGSV
-925 GHAYYITEVGKPIG
+925 AHAYYITEVGKPIG
-939 NYYLLVQDGIFATE
+939 NYYLLVQDGIFETE

-959 PHFDNTEVGDFR
+959 PHFENTKVGDFR

-979 KLDLDKDRTICGN
+979 KLDLDKDRTVCGN

-1001 GGKLWYAGF
+1001 GGKIWYGGF
-1010 DMDFNFQGVYGN
+1010 DMDFSFQGVYGN
-1022 KILNLNKRYLD
+1022 KILNLNKRYID
-1033 NMEGNTNG
+1033 NMEGNVNG
-1041 TKIALDRWKSPENPG
+1041 TTIALDRWKNTENPG
-1056 SGSVNKANR
+1056 SGAVNKANR
-1065 KQTGYNSR
+1065 KQTGYNGR

-1078 LESGSYLRLQNLSLG
+1078 LESGSYLRLQNLAFG
-1093 YTLPRALTQ
+1093 YTLPRELTQ

-1159 LTL
+1159 ITL

>member
-1 MSYSVKRP
+1 MAVFAQTVSFGSNKV
-9 RCKQFFRVMRIT
+9 
-21 TLLLF
+21 TLKSAF
-26 VFIFCM
+26 EKIEQSSKYKV
-32 HAENSSSQNVNV
+32 AYNSSQLDANRTV
-44 TIKRSNTELENV
+44 TLTKKSDDVFGMLNQLLKGTNCTYELEGNYIV
-56 LNDIE
+56 IKSQHKGKAQSHGKKIKVKGVVKDETGEPVIGATVME
-61 KQTDYLFIYN
+61 KG
-71 KFVNVD
+71 
-77 RKVSVN
+77 S
-83 LKKASL
+83 
-89 EEVLAN
+89 AN
-95 LFAGTDVKYSVDGSY
+95 N
-110 ILLSAGGTT
+110 
-119 TTISLSAQQ
+119 
-128 GKMVSGVITDING
+128 GVITDLDGNYT
-141 EPIIGANVIEKDSES
+141 IEIAS
-156 VGTVTD
+156 
-162 VDGKFTLALDKPA
+162 DGLLA
-175 ATLVVSY
+175 VSY
-182 IGYLTKEV
+182 IGCKDQEIKVNGREV
-190 PVGSQSVLK
+190 INVNLADDNKVL
-199 IILSEDTQNLEE
+199 DE
-211 VVVIG
+211 VVVVG
-216 YGSVKKSDLTGAVG
+216 YGVQKKRDVSTAVSSVKAEALANNPASDFRQALAG
-230 SIQVDKVQGI
+230 K
-240 SVKSVDQ
+240 
-247 MLQGRTSGLYMVQNS
+247 
-262 GMPGASS
+262 MPGVQVTVPSGDPEGSVSIRVRGVS
-269 TVRIRGGNSISG
+269 TVNAGSD
-281 GNEPL
+281 PL
-286 YIIDGMPVYPSADAS
+286 YVVDGVPMERGFAN
-301 QTALSP
+301 
-307 LNSIPTSDIESIEV
+307 LNTNDIESVEV

-349 DKLSVSYDGYVGV
+349 DKLSISYDGYVGI

-383 ARNNAYLSK
+383 ARDNAYLSK
-392 VPGASASD
+392 VPGGSASD

-407 GYMQIATDLFPYL
+407 GNMQIAADFFPYL
-420 EGVKGLTD
+420 QGVKGLTD

-443 HNISLSGKSN
+443 HNVSLSGKSN
-453 SVNYFV
+453 SINYFV

-470 IGSDFEKF
+470 IGSDFEKY

-502 VSNSVDASGAGGIV
+502 VSNTVDASGAGGIV

-522 PPTFPVYNADGSY
+522 PPIFPVYNADGSY
-535 NFQGNGYWRI
+535 NYQGNGYLRI
-545 GTDYEHNEVMNP
+545 GTDYEHNEVLNP

-568 DRMSITGKAYAEL
+568 DRMSITGKVYAEL

-604 YRQSGLPLKGKDYYD
+604 YRQSSLPLKGKDYYD
-619 SPSNPIGYSSSSFFF
+619 SPSNPVGYSSSSFFF

-747 RISDEKFFKNIKELS
+747 RISDEQFFKNVKELS
-762 FVNDMKIRASYGVTG
+762 FINDMKIRASYGVTG

-783 YDHLATMSTDN
+783 YDHLATMSIDN
-794 YILGTN
+794 YILGN
-800 GGLLHYG
+800 GLAYG

-866 TSLQNLGKVNNRG
+866 TSLQNIGKVNNRG

-888 TFTNGFGYSFNA
+888 TFANGFGYSFNA

-913 PGNAPIISSGSV
+913 PGNASIISTGSV
-925 GHAYYITEVGKPIG
+925 NHAFYKTEVGKPIG
-939 NYYLLVQDGIFATE
+939 NYYLLVQDGIFATA

-1041 TKIALDRWKSPENPG
+1041 TKIALDRWRSPENPG

-1102 KFKVEKMRVY
+1102 KFKVEKLRVY

-1117 LFTITNYSGYN
+1117 LFTITDYSGYN
-1128 PEVNARPSKN
+1128 PEVNARPSQN

>member
-1 MSYSVKRP
+1 MAVFAQTVSFGSNKV
-9 RCKQFFRVMRIT
+9 
-21 TLLLF
+21 TLKSAF
-26 VFIFCM
+26 EKIEQSSKYKV
-32 HAENSSSQNVNV
+32 AYNSSQLDANRTV
-44 TIKRSNTELENV
+44 TLTKKSDDVFGMLNQLLKGTNCTYELEGNYIIIKSQHKGKAQSHGKKIKV
-56 LNDIE
+56 KGVVKDETGEPVIGATVME
-61 KQTDYLFIYN
+61 KG
-71 KFVNVD
+71 
-77 RKVSVN
+77 S
-83 LKKASL
+83 
-89 EEVLAN
+89 AN
-95 LFAGTDVKYSVDGSY
+95 N
-110 ILLSAGGTT
+110 
-119 TTISLSAQQ
+119 
-128 GKMVSGVITDING
+128 GVITDIDGNYT
-141 EPIIGANVIEKDSES
+141 IEIAS
-156 VGTVTD
+156 
-162 VDGKFTLALDKPA
+162 DGLLA
-175 ATLVVSY
+175 VSY
-182 IGYLTKEV
+182 IGCKDQEIKVNGREV
-190 PVGSQSVLK
+190 INVNLADDNKVL
-199 IILSEDTQNLEE
+199 DE
-211 VVVIG
+211 VVVVG
-216 YGSVKKSDLTGAVG
+216 YGVQKKRDVSTAVSSVKAEALANNPSTDFRQALAGK
-230 SIQVDKVQGI
+230 
-240 SVKSVDQ
+240 
-247 MLQGRTSGLYMVQNS
+247 
-262 GMPGASS
+262 MPGVQVTVPSGDPEGSVSIRVRGVS
-269 TVRIRGGNSISG
+269 TVNAGSD
-281 GNEPL
+281 PL
-286 YIIDGMPVYPSADAS
+286 YVVDGVPMERGFAN
-301 QTALSP
+301 
-307 LNSIPTSDIESIEV
+307 LNTNDIESVEV

-349 DKLSVSYDGYVGV
+349 DKLSISYDGYVGI

-383 ARNNAYLSK
+383 ARDNAYLSK
-392 VPGASASD
+392 VPGGSASD

-407 GYMQIATDLFPYL
+407 GNMQIAADFFPYL
-420 EGVKGLTD
+420 QGVKGLTD

-443 HNISLSGKSN
+443 HNVSLSGKSN
-453 SVNYFV
+453 SINYFV

-470 IGSDFEKF
+470 IGSDFEKY

-502 VSNSVDASGAGGIV
+502 VSNTVDASGAGGIV

-522 PPTFPVYNADGSY
+522 PPIFPVYNADGSY
-535 NFQGNGYWRI
+535 NYQGNGYLRI
-545 GTDYEHNEVMNP
+545 GTDYEHNEVLNP

-568 DRMSITGKAYAEL
+568 DRMSITGKVYAEL

-604 YRQSGLPLKGKDYYD
+604 YRQSSLPLKGKDYYD
-619 SPSNPIGYSSSSFFF
+619 SPSNPVGYSSSSFFF

-737 GYFPSASAAW
+737 GYFPSASVAW
-747 RISDEKFFKNIKELS
+747 RISDEQFFKNVKELS
-762 FVNDMKIRASYGVTG
+762 FINDMKIRASYGVTG

-794 YILGTN
+794 YILGAN
-800 GGLLHYG
+800 GGLLQYG

-866 TSLQNLGKVNNRG
+866 TSLQNIGKVNNRG

-888 TFTNGFGYSFNA
+888 TFANGFGYSFNA

-913 PGNAPIISSGSV
+913 PGNAPIISTGSV
-925 GHAYYITEVGKPIG
+925 GHAFYKTEVGKPIG
-939 NYYLLVQDGIFATE
+939 NYYLLVQDGIFATA

-1041 TKIALDRWKSPENPG
+1041 TKIALDRWRSPENPG

-1102 KFKVEKMRVY
+1102 KFKVEKLRVY

-1117 LFTITNYSGYN
+1117 LFTITDYSGYN

-1138 LTPGEDYGTYP
+1138 LTPDEDYGTYP

>member
-1 MSYSVKRP
+1 MAVFAQTVSFGSNKV
-9 RCKQFFRVMRIT
+9 
-21 TLLLF
+21 TLKSAF
-26 VFIFCM
+26 EKIEQSSKYKV
-32 HAENSSSQNVNV
+32 AYNSSQLDANRTV
-44 TIKRSNTELENV
+44 TLTKKSDDVFGMLNQLLKGTNCTYELEGNYIV
-56 LNDIE
+56 IKSQHKGKAQSHGKKIKVKGVVKDETGEPVIGATVME
-61 KQTDYLFIYN
+61 KG
-71 KFVNVD
+71 
-77 RKVSVN
+77 S
-83 LKKASL
+83 
-89 EEVLAN
+89 AN
-95 LFAGTDVKYSVDGSY
+95 N
-110 ILLSAGGTT
+110 
-119 TTISLSAQQ
+119 
-128 GKMVSGVITDING
+128 GVITDIDGNYT
-141 EPIIGANVIEKDSES
+141 IEIAS
-156 VGTVTD
+156 
-162 VDGKFTLALDKPA
+162 DGLLA
-175 ATLVVSY
+175 VSY
-182 IGYLTKEV
+182 IGCKDQEIKVNGREV
-190 PVGSQSVLK
+190 INVNLADDNKVL
-199 IILSEDTQNLEE
+199 DE
-211 VVVIG
+211 VVVVG
-216 YGSVKKSDLTGAVG
+216 YGVQKKRDVSTAVSSVKAEALANNPSTDF
-230 SIQVDKVQGI
+230 
-240 SVKSVDQ
+240 
-247 MLQGRTSGLYMVQNS
+247 LQALAGK
-262 GMPGASS
+262 MPGVQVTVPSGDPEGSVSIRVRGVS
-269 TVRIRGGNSISG
+269 TVNAGSD
-281 GNEPL
+281 PL
-286 YIIDGMPVYPSADAS
+286 YVVDGVPMERGFAN
-301 QTALSP
+301 
-307 LNSIPTSDIESIEV
+307 LNTNDIESVEV

-349 DKLSVSYDGYVGV
+349 DKLSISYDGYVGI

-383 ARNNAYLSK
+383 ARDNAYLSK
-392 VPGASASD
+392 VPGGSASD

-407 GYMQIATDLFPYL
+407 GNMQIAADFFPYL
-420 EGVKGLTD
+420 QGVKGLTD

-443 HNISLSGKSN
+443 HNVSLSGKSN
-453 SVNYFV
+453 SINYFV

-470 IGSDFEKF
+470 IGSDFEKY

-502 VSNSVDASGAGGIV
+502 VSNTVDASGAGGIV

-522 PPTFPVYNADGSY
+522 PPIFPVYNADGSY
-535 NFQGNGYWRI
+535 NYQGNGYLRI
-545 GTDYEHNEVMNP
+545 GTDYEHNEVLNP

-568 DRMSITGKAYAEL
+568 DRMSITGKVYAEL

-604 YRQSGLPLKGKDYYD
+604 YRQSSLPLKGKDYYD
-619 SPSNPIGYSSSSFFF
+619 SPSNPVGYSSSSFFF

-737 GYFPSASAAW
+737 GYFPSASVAW
-747 RISDEKFFKNIKELS
+747 RISDEQFFKNVKELS
-762 FVNDMKIRASYGVTG
+762 FINDMKIRASYGVTG

-794 YILGTN
+794 YILGAN
-800 GGLLHYG
+800 GGLLQYG

-826 NAGIDLQMFDGYIGF
+826 NAGVDLQMFDGYIGF

-866 TSLQNLGKVNNRG
+866 TSLQNIGKVNNRG

-888 TFTNGFGYSFNA
+888 TFANGFGYSFNA

-913 PGNAPIISSGSV
+913 PGNAPIISTGSV
-925 GHAYYITEVGKPIG
+925 GHAFYKTEVGKPIG
-939 NYYLLVQDGIFATE
+939 NYYLLVQDGIFATA

-1041 TKIALDRWKSPENPG
+1041 TKIALDRWRSPENPG

-1065 KQTGYNSR
+1065 KQTGYNSS

-1102 KFKVEKMRVY
+1102 KFKVEKLRVY

-1117 LFTITNYSGYN
+1117 LFTITDYSGYN